1 MKRLFLFVTALTLSL
16 TSCSSDDDKGG
27 NENENGNVENSE
39 LRVTIDGVQKTFNT
53 IVVNE
58 EHYEEEHWASDLEIT
73 ATIDNNPSEMII
85 LSLEE
90 GSLGASAIWGF
101 WYTKSGTTYSNGY
114 SSSEE
119 STSISSVIS
128 TNSNKKIKGTF
139 EAVLASGFDENG
151 NLIKVVLTDGSFDIS
166 Y

>member
-1 MKRLFLFVTALTLSL
+1 MSL
-16 TSCSSDDDKGG
+16 ISCSSDDNSGG
-27 NENENGNVENSE
+27 NSGGNSE
-39 LRVTIDGVQKTFNT
+39 LKVTIDGVQKTFNT

-58 EHYEEEHWASDLEIT
+58 VHYEDWASDLEIT

-85 LSLEE
+85 FSLEE

-101 WYTKSGTTYSNGY
+101 RYTKSGTTYDYGY
-114 SSSEE
+114 SNHEE
-119 STSISSVIS
+119 STSISSVIN
-128 TNSNKKIKGTF
+128 TNSNKKIKGNF

-151 NLIKVVLTDGSFDIS
+151 NLIKVILTNGSFDIS